1 MADSIADPEPMEA
14 DRSSEKIDMS
24 LDDIIKLN
32 KREQKSCQSAS
43 KTGLQQQQQQQPGNR
58 SRAPGN
64 RRASGQQRAP
74 FGRGGS
80 QQSQQGFYRFR
91 LMGQAQQGFNRRQP
105 YNLRRVPRR
114 ALFPPSGVSP
124 LNRKASLAKV
134 NTAAISSVNNNRPGL
149 LRTQQP
155 PTRRPFWQPFRGPRA
170 AGRSRIPL
178 QNRGIKLQQI
188 QQRQTKINLNRGFPS
203 RQSDR
208 KLIEKYQKIR
218 SWRQPAASGSILTV
232 SVANPMAAQETAAVS
247 PPRPPRVR
255 IKRPAVLERR
265 GAEDEETLH
274 PPPRGI
280 PLRFNFKALA
290 NQTRV
295 TLNDRFSSLKIKGLR
310 AVPRTGGR
318 TVTLQ

>member
-43 KTGLQQQQQQQPGNR
+43 KTGLQQQQQQPGNR

-64 RRASGQQRAP
+64 QRATGQQRAP
-74 FGRGGS
+74 FRRGGA

-91 LMGQAQQGFNRRQP
+91 LMGQAQQRFNRRQP
-105 YNLRRVPRR
+105 YNLQRFPRR
-114 ALFPPSGVSP
+114 APFPPSGVSP

-149 LRTQQP
+149 LRAQQP
-155 PTRRPFWQPFRGPRA
+155 PTRLPFWQPFRGPRA
-170 AGRSRIPL
+170 AGRSNSRIPL
-178 QNRGIKLQQI
+178 QNRGLKLQQI
-188 QQRQTKINLNRGFPS
+188 QQRQTKINLNRGFPLH
-203 RQSDR
+203 QSNR
-208 KLIEKYQKIR
+208 KLIEKYQKIQ

-232 SVANPMAAQETAAVS
+232 SVANPMAAQETA
-247 PPRPPRVR
+247 PPRVR

-280 PLRFNFKALA
+280 PLRFNFRALA

-295 TLNDRFSSLKIKGLR
+295 TLNDRFSSLKIKGIC
-310 AVPRTGGR
+310 AVPGRGGR

>member
-1 MADSIADPEPMEA
+1 MAGSMADPEPMEA

-32 KREQKSCQSAS
+32 KREQQSCQSAS
-43 KTGLQQQQQQQPGNR
+43 KTGLQQQPGNR

-64 RRASGQQRAP
+64 RRATGQQRAP
-74 FGRGGS
+74 FRRGGA

-105 YNLRRVPRR
+105 YNLRRFPRR
-114 ALFPPSGVSP
+114 APFPPSGVSP

-134 NTAAISSVNNNRPGL
+134 NTAAISSVNNRPEL
-149 LRTQQP
+149 LRAQQP

-178 QNRGIKLQQI
+178 QNRGLKLQQI

-218 SWRQPAASGSILTV
+218 SWRQPAAPGSILTV

-247 PPRPPRVR
+247 PRRPPRVR
-255 IKRPAVLERR
+255 IKRPAVLERQ

-274 PPPRGI
+274 PQPRGI

-295 TLNDRFSSLKIKGLR
+295 TLNDRFSSLKIKGLC

>member
-43 KTGLQQQQQQQPGNR
+43 KTGLQQPGNR

-64 RRASGQQRAP
+64 QRATGQQRAP
-74 FGRGGS
+74 FRRGGA

-91 LMGQAQQGFNRRQP
+91 LMGQVQQGFNRKQP
-105 YNLRRVPRR
+105 YNLRRFPRR
-114 ALFPPSGVSP
+114 APFPPSGVSP
-124 LNRKASLAKV
+124 LNRIASLAKL

-149 LRTQQP
+149 LRAQQP

-178 QNRGIKLQQI
+178 QNRGLQLQQI
-188 QQRQTKINLNRGFPS
+188 QQRQTKINLNRGLTL
-203 RQSDR
+203 RQSNR

-265 GAEDEETLH
+265 GAEDKETLH

-280 PLRFNFKALA
+280 PLRFNFRALA

-295 TLNDRFSSLKIKGLR
+295 TLNDRFSSLQIKGIC
-310 AVPRTGGR
+310 AVPGRGGR